1 MLLQLNVKNLATL
14 ASVDLELTRGCIAV
28 TGDTGAGK
36 SLILDALELA
46 LGARAD
52 TGLVRAGT
60 ERAQIIAEFD
70 IARLPSAKNWL
81 RNNELDQD
89 DELVLRRTLNSEGRS
104 KAYVNGTP
112 ISTSQLR
119 ELSEQLVLM
128 HTQHANQKL
137 LQPKHQLEL
146 LDEFADQSQ
155 ARTAFET
162 AYHEWMSALS
172 TLQTL
177 KADASKA
184 DTERELLGFQVEEL
198 NTFNL
203 KHGEFEQ
210 LDQEQRQLA
219 SGDTFIRV
227 TEHSL
232 ALLSGDDTGGVI
244 NHTERLLSDVN
255 LIADGHSRL
264 QNASILL
271 DEAAIALGEAT
282 ERNTT
287 RTRPI

>member
-81 RNNELDQD
+81 RANELDQD

-112 ISTSQLR
+112 ISTS
-119 ELSEQLVLM
+119 
-128 HTQHANQKL
+128 
-137 LQPKHQLEL
+137 
-146 LDEFADQSQ
+146 
-155 ARTAFET
+155 
-162 AYHEWMSALS
+162 
-172 TLQTL
+172 
-177 KADASKA
+177 
-184 DTERELLGFQVEEL
+184 TEG
-198 NTFNL
+198 T
-203 KHGEFEQ
+203 
-210 LDQEQRQLA
+210 
-219 SGDTFIRV
+219 I
-227 TEHSL
+227 
-232 ALLSGDDTGGVI
+232 
-244 NHTERLLSDVN
+244 
-255 LIADGHSRL
+255 
-264 QNASILL
+264 
-271 DEAAIALGEAT
+271 
-282 ERNTT
+282 
-287 RTRPI
+287 